1 MLNQWVASGKGD
13 EAYLLR
19 GNALTDAQTWQQ
31 DKSRSEL
38 DYQYLQASEAARQK
52 QLQEQLETA
61 QLQVENARL
70 RQEQEVSRLKTG
82 LLLLISTAL
91 VGALSLSFLTWRQYQ
106 RAKASEVGALA
117 ASSQGLFASN
127 QQLDAMVAAVK
138 AKRGLQQLAR
148 PDEAIQKQVDQA
160 LNQAVFGSNEF
171 NRLTG
176 HEGGVLTVDM
186 SPDGNTIVTGSND
199 KTVRLWGRDGTLLQT
214 LSHQDTVHRV
224 AFSPIGDRI
233 ITGSLDG
240 TLQVWSVDGQQLH
253 HIQAHEQP
261 VWGVAV
267 SPDGKLMASA
277 SSDRTIK
284 LWRAAGSLKTALPVT
299 NTAWSVAFSSDGTQ
313 LAAAIIDG
321 SIQRWTLQG
330 QPLPPIQAHQAEV
343 WDLAYCGQSNRLVS
357 VSSDRTIKV

>member
-1 MLNQWVASGKGD
+1 MTQNLATLRPYSAMLNQWVASGKGD

-19 GNALTDAQTWQQ
+19 GNALSDAQIWQQ
-31 DKSRSEL
+31 NKSLSEL

-117 ASSQGLFASN
+117 ASSQGLFASD

-199 KTVRLWGRDGTLLQT
+199 KTAQLWGKDGTLLQT

-240 TLQVWSVDGQQLH
+240 TLQV
-253 HIQAHEQP
+253 
-261 VWGVAV
+261 
-267 SPDGKLMASA
+267 
-277 SSDRTIK
+277 
-284 LWRAAGSLKTALPVT
+284 
-299 NTAWSVAFSSDGTQ
+299 
-313 LAAAIIDG
+313 
-321 SIQRWTLQG
+321 
-330 QPLPPIQAHQAEV
+330 
-343 WDLAYCGQSNRLVS
+343 
-357 VSSDRTIKV
+357 